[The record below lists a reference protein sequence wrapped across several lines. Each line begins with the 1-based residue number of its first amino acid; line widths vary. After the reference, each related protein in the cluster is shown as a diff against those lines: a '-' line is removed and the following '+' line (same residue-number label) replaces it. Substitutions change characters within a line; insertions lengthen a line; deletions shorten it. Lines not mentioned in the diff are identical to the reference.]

1 MTPDPCEGAPQWC
14 SGSRANPKSPRHRG
28 RFQTALAPVAVGGT
42 ESPAS
47 ECQNRAALSR
57 VRFDNSAA
65 NPDRPHRVAD
75 AALPPTRREHCLR
88 KKGIGARTT
97 ASIAQRVFFLL
108 YQREG
113 AIGRGGNRSSLRPR
127 QDAGYKK
134 IRAAR
139 ASRRASVA
147 WKSVIPTPR
156 IRWPRRCH
164 SYSAHS
170 LAEACAS

>member
-28 RFQTALAPVAVGGT
+28 RFQTALTHVAVGGT

-97 ASIAQRVFFLL
+97 GSATWHFSNSLVRALREIGLGGNAGREPTLAKEFKVDHRV
-108 YQREG
+108 REG
-113 AIGRGGNRSSLRPR
+113 G
-127 QDAGYKK
+127 
-134 IRAAR
+134 
-139 ASRRASVA
+139 
-147 WKSVIPTPR
+147 
-156 IRWPRRCH
+156 
-164 SYSAHS
+164 
-170 LAEACAS
+170 

>member
-113 AIGRGGNRSSLRPR
+113 RSDAAGTGRHCGRARMRAIKKYAPREPVAEPQWRGNLSFVLRAFVGRGVRELT
-127 QDAGYKK
+127 
-134 IRAAR
+134 AR
-139 ASRRASVA
+139 V
-147 WKSVIPTPR
+147 
-156 IRWPRRCH
+156 
-164 SYSAHS
+164 
-170 LAEACAS
+170 